1 MADESSSS
9 PGYWQQ
15 TRLTYS
21 DGTTYL
27 VKLDMPTIQRLEN
40 GDTQLLE
47 TIRANIESSKL
58 KKTSSATG
66 GALASSSNNYPPSVT
81 GGAFASSS
89 NNYPPSVTGGA
100 LASSSN
106 NDPPSVTG
114 GALASSSNND
124 PPSVTDGALA
134 SSSNNDPPSVTGG
147 ALASSSNNDPPSVT
161 GGALASSST
170 EENLPK
176 FWGRR
181 ETALLFDLRSTMESD
196 FHSMRTHK
204 VLWKKISESMNKK
217 GYKSTPTQCENKFKS
232 LKREYRNTVDHNSKT
247 GNDKKS
253 CPFFRVSAVVWHER
267 LHKTISS
274 D

>member
-58 KKTSSATG
+58 KKNSSATG
-66 GALASSSNNYPPSVT
+66 GALASSSNNY
-81 GGAFASSS
+81 
-89 NNYPPSVTGGA
+89 
-100 LASSSN
+100 
-106 NDPPSVTG
+106 
-114 GALASSSNND
+114 
-124 PPSVTDGALA
+124 
-134 SSSNNDPPSVTGG
+134 PPSVTGG

-204 VLWKKISESMNKK
+204 EKNK
-217 GYKSTPTQCENKFKS
+217 
-232 LKREYRNTVDHNSKT
+232 
-247 GNDKKS
+247 
-253 CPFFRVSAVVWHER
+253 
-267 LHKTISS
+267 
-274 D
+274 

>member
-58 KKTSSATG
+58 KKNSSATG

-81 GGAFASSS
+81 G
-89 NNYPPSVTGGA
+89 
-100 LASSSN
+100 
-106 NDPPSVTG
+106 
-114 GALASSSNND
+114 
-124 PPSVTDGALA
+124 GALA

-204 VLWKKISESMNKK
+204 EKNK
-217 GYKSTPTQCENKFKS
+217 
-232 LKREYRNTVDHNSKT
+232 
-247 GNDKKS
+247 
-253 CPFFRVSAVVWHER
+253 
-267 LHKTISS
+267 
-274 D
+274 

>member
-58 KKTSSATG
+58 KKNSSATG
-66 GALASSSNNYPPSVT
+66 
-81 GGAFASSS
+81 
-89 NNYPPSVTGGA
+89 
-100 LASSSN
+100 
-106 NDPPSVTG
+106 
-114 GALASSSNND
+114 
-124 PPSVTDGALA
+124 GALA

-204 VLWKKISESMNKK
+204 EKNK
-217 GYKSTPTQCENKFKS
+217 
-232 LKREYRNTVDHNSKT
+232 
-247 GNDKKS
+247 
-253 CPFFRVSAVVWHER
+253 
-267 LHKTISS
+267 
-274 D
+274 